1 MSEPRHDPEA
11 ERRARI
17 ILYTAGLSGFV
28 MLLVVVLL
36 LVLAR

>member
-1 MSEPRHDPEA
+1 MTRPEHDPEA

-28 MLLVVVLL
+28 MLLVVVVL
-36 LVLAR
+36 LVVAR

>member
-1 MSEPRHDPEA
+1 VNRPEHDPEA

-28 MLLVVVLL
+28 MLLVVIV
-36 LVLAR
+36 VLAVLR

>member
-1 MSEPRHDPEA
+1 VNRPEHDPEA

-17 ILYTAGLSGFV
+17 ILYTVGLSGFV

-36 LVLAR
+36 LALAR